1 MAWYG
6 MIAVWHFNN
15 VGPMRWLGFF
25 TLITFFTSL
34 LLDCLAFEL
43 WAFSSLPWSSLSS
56 KYLNLARYQP
66 FQRQKL
72 NIIYII
78 TFGLRTPFLSYTM
91 ATEWS
96 LDFCLVCDRQTL
108 GAPYCSQTC
117 RLAELDEVSDGMS
130 RRSSAASTHWS
141 EINQAQAQ
149 AEGVNTDT
157 HNPSRMLS
165 ASSSQ
170 TSLSSLK
177 SNTST
182 SSNVADRLQD
192 ELRDYASCFD
202 QVRDLKRRM
211 TTTWFRLQLEFGL
224 GNCASR
230 IHRPTS
236 RWCWGYPN
244 ACGPHAALSWFAY
257 TLTQASLLEKIH
269 YALVYFPFSVF
280 LMDQPPTLVF

>member
-1 MAWYG
+1 M
-6 MIAVWHFNN
+6 
-15 VGPMRWLGFF
+15 
-25 TLITFFTSL
+25 S
-34 LLDCLAFEL
+34 
-43 WAFSSLPWSSLSS
+43 
-56 KYLNLARYQP
+56 
-66 FQRQKL
+66 
-72 NIIYII
+72 
-78 TFGLRTPFLSYTM
+78 
-91 ATEWS
+91 TEWS

-141 EINQAQAQ
+141 EINQAQAR
-149 AEGVNTDT
+149 AKAVNADT

-165 ASSSQ
+165 VSSSQ

-211 TTTWFRLQLEFGL
+211 TTT
-224 GNCASR
+224 
-230 IHRPTS
+230 
-236 RWCWGYPN
+236 
-244 ACGPHAALSWFAY
+244 
-257 TLTQASLLEKIH
+257 
-269 YALVYFPFSVF
+269 
-280 LMDQPPTLVF
+280 